1 MKIKHLLL
9 VVATVLTAMTSCSDD
24 SNEPAGV
31 DDAALSPK
39 EQALKTAVGAYVDKT
54 VLPTYASMADA
65 AIELRDLC
73 HIMRASRKDPMLAAI
88 PIQMRGRRTRLET
101 VAQELG
107 AQRGFPL
114 RPRCQP

>member
-9 VVATVLTAMTSCSDD
+9 VATALTAMTSCSDD
-24 SNEPAGV
+24 NNEPAGG

-39 EQALKTAVGAYVDKT
+39 EQALKTAVGTYVDKT

-73 HIMRASRKDPMLAAI
+73 HTIRDKHAAGTLTTADI
-88 PIQMRGRRTRLET
+88 EAAGRG
-101 VAQELG
+101 
-107 AQRGFPL
+107 
-114 RPRCQP
+114 

>member
-9 VVATVLTAMTSCSDD
+9 VATVLTAMTSCSDD
-24 SNEPAGV
+24 SNEPAGG

-73 HIMRASRKDPMLAAI
+73 HIMRDKHAAGNLTTADI
-88 PIQMRGRRTRLET
+88 EAAGTRLET

-114 RPRCQP
+114 RPCCQP